1 MALGIILQFLGLF
14 DFHMLWKAWEP
25 HLKTESE
32 DCGEP
37 YGSAFIHWMACHG
50 AECGGGTTRTSFIE
64 TN

>member
-37 YGSAFIHWMACHG
+37 YALDHPLLFTEWHAMVLNVVVEPQEHHS
-50 AECGGGTTRTSFIE
+50 
-64 TN
+64 

>member
-1 MALGIILQFLGLF
+1 MALGIILPFLGLF

-37 YGSAFIHWMACHG
+37 YALGG
-50 AECGGGTTRTSFIE
+50 AECGGGTTRTSLIE